1 MNFDEFVLAA
11 TTNDLTREPQ
21 VRGVADVIEFRMD
34 KADDPLEQLDDY
46 TGPTPLIATNRTQWF
61 GGQAADTGRLD
72 RLSAAS
78 RSDAVEVVDV
88 ELETA
93 RSMEWVLDEFR
104 DNGVD
109 IIASHHTF
117 EDTPERE
124 VLDAIFEQ
132 SGEYG
137 DVAKVATYPRK
148 HTDVLRLLRSINL
161 ATKKGI
167 DVAGISMGAIGSH
180 SRAIAPL
187 YGSKVGYAPLA
198 SDESEYAPGQIPL
211 GRLRSLVDELSADGE
226 AIRTSP
232 PSETETEPQPVADH

>member
-11 TTNDLTREPQ
+11 TTNDLTREPE
-21 VRGVADVIEFRMD
+21 VRGIADVIEFRMD
-34 KADDPLEQLDDY
+34 KTDDPIEQLDDY
-46 TGPTPLIATNRTQWF
+46 EGPTPLIATNRTQWF
-61 GGQAADTGRLD
+61 GGQAEDTGRLD

-93 RSMEWVLDEFR
+93 RGMEWILDEFR

-109 IIASHHTF
+109 LIVSHHTF
-117 EDTPERE
+117 DDTPERE

-132 SGEYG
+132 SGAYG
-137 DVAKVATYPRK
+137 DVAKVATFPRK
-148 HTDVLRLLRSINL
+148 HTDVLRLLRSINV

-167 DVAGISMGAIGSH
+167 DVAGISMGPIGSH
-180 SRAIAPL
+180 SRAVAPL
-187 YGSKVGYAPLA
+187 YGSKLGYAPLA

-211 GRLRSLVDELSADGE
+211 GRLRTLIDELSADGE
-226 AIRTSP
+226 ILRTPASAEENADAR
-232 PSETETEPQPVADH
+232 SVAEH